1 MAHERVDYAID
12 YLEIPVTDLGAAKKF
27 YGDAFGWTFKDYGPG
42 YATFYDG
49 KKYGGLTTDGE
60 APSKG
65 LLLVLYAKD
74 RDKART
80 RIEAAGGKVVRDTF
94 DFPGGSR
101 FHFTDPSGNELAV
114 WSEQTAA

>member
-1 MAHERVDYAID
+1 MAHERIDYSID
-12 YLEIPVTDLGAAKKF
+12 YLEIPVTDLGVAKRF
-27 YGDAFGWTFKDYGPG
+27 YGDAFGWTFKDYGAD

-49 KKYGGLTTDGE
+49 NRYGGLTTEGQ

-74 RDKART
+74 LAAART
-80 RIEAAGGKVVRDTF
+80 RIEAAGGKVVRDSF
-94 DFPGGSR
+94 EFPGGSR

-114 WSEQTAA
+114 WSEQTAS